1 MQHME
6 CSSTEKVSLFISSR
20 NALYFLLSFF
30 PKREK
35 KSTTKFRNMDVLL
48 IKKYIKINRIVYII
62 ICQFYISLILVYIA
76 FSFSNVFF
84 LALSF
89 LVEIRALKKIQI
101 HSTYNFC
108 YALDGGDSGI
118 KHKKIK

>member
-76 FSFSNVFF
+76 FSLSNVFF

-89 LVEIRALKKIQI
+89 LVEIRALKKYKFIRHI
-101 HSTYNFC
+101 IF
-108 YALDGGDSGI
+108 AMLWMVVI
-118 KHKKIK
+118 PE